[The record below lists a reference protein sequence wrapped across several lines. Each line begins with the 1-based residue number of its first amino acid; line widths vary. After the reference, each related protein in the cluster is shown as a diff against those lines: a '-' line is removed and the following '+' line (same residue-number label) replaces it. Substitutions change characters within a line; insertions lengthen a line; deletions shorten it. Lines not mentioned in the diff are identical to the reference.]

1 VQGSTRVRGY
11 GATHDAT
18 TLEGEGDV
26 DGLSI
31 QAIDLSNGIAG
42 GGVEAEG
49 EHRQNSS
56 MTDLE
61 DAA

>member
-1 VQGSTRVRGY
+1 MRHVL
-11 GATHDAT
+11 HDAT
-18 TLEGEGDV
+18 TLEVAGDG
-26 DGLSI
+26 DALPI
-31 QAIDLSNGIAG
+31 QAIDLSDGIAG
-42 GGVEAEG
+42 GSVEAEG